1 MGWGRAFRHGRRG
14 LSWTKDGAGGQP
26 TWRRWQ
32 SHLAAGSTWWFT
44 TSWASTKVTGSST
57 WLVAAA
63 WRSSWHMCAGRF
75 CSGIDASQRLVAV
88 ARDRNASADIRV
100 GDLHALPWGDAILD
114 VVTSFRGVWGTTAD
128 VVGEIRR
135 VLVPGGRVGLT
146 VWGHLKASPGFW
158 AMAPFALAAAPE
170 VENQAAML
178 ALGRPGAGEELL
190 ARHGFVDIE
199 RIDVPFVAEFADPDI
214 YARAMASTGPGYEAI
229 QNVGEAAFADA
240 ATNEAIAHI
249 RDGLPLRAEIALVGY
264 LARTPGPL
272 KRDEGDIP

>member
-1 MGWGRAFRHGRRG
+1 
-14 LSWTKDGAGGQP
+14 
-26 TWRRWQ
+26 
-32 SHLAAGSTWWFT
+32 
-44 TSWASTKVTGSST
+44 
-57 WLVAAA
+57 
-63 WRSSWHMCAGRF
+63 
-75 CSGIDASQRLVAV
+75 
-88 ARDRNASADIRV
+88 
-100 GDLHALPWGDAILD
+100 
-114 VVTSFRGVWGTTAD
+114 
-128 VVGEIRR
+128 
-135 VLVPGGRVGLT
+135 
-146 VWGHLKASPGFW
+146 
-158 AMAPFALAAAPE
+158 MAPFALAAAPE

-264 LARTPGPL
+264 LARTPGA
-272 KRDEGDIP
+272 R